1 MSEMAKIAWIGLGN
15 MGQPMSK
22 RLVEAGYPVTVYN
35 RTKEKAD
42 EVVKAGAKFADN
54 PKEAADGA
62 DVIFTMIADS
72 ATLEAVTLGA
82 NGLVNALKPGAIV
95 IDMSTVSPD
104 SSLKVNEAVE
114 AKGCKFLRA
123 PVTGSTMLAA
133 AGTIGILCSG
143 DKASFDK
150 VLPIF
155 DVLGKNKFY
164 LGAGEEARYMKL
176 SLNMMIGTSMQMLAE
191 SLVFG
196 KRAGL
201 DWAQMLEVIAGSAVG
216 SPLVQYKTKP
226 LANRSFAPA
235 FTIKLMEK
243 DFDLALDIARKM
255 DVALPVTGMT
265 RQFLASARA
274 TGKGEQDFSSLV
286 VVAEELAGIK
296 E

>member
-22 RLVEAGYPVTVYN
+22 RLVEAGHPVTVYN

-42 EVVKAGAKFADN
+42 EVVKAGAKFADT
-54 PKEAADGA
+54 PKGAADGA
-62 DVIFTMIADS
+62 DVVFTMIADS

-104 SSLKVNEAVE
+104 SSLKVNEAIE

-201 DWAQMLEVIAGSAVG
+201 DWGQMLEVIAGSAVG